1 MNRLTA
7 FSKGH
12 NPDDPDIGEHAGV
25 VKAFELNNVF
35 FNVSCDPPIDPQM
48 TPNWPPI
55 NPQLTPKWPLINPQ
69 LTPNCDLPPISVVFL
84 L

>member
-35 FNVSCDPPIDPQM
+35 FNVSCDPQL
-48 TPNWPPI
+48 TLNWPP
-55 NPQLTPKWPLINPQ
+55 
-69 LTPNCDLPPISVVFL
+69 FL
-84 L
+84 LHTTNTTQKVVGKNGSMGQIV